1 MAEKFE
7 TSTLKRCASEEASS
21 ACKRYRKDTTEVFH
35 EHLSATHYN
44 PHVSDKEFEALLDVL
59 LSNNFAFQM
68 PVVAAPVDD
77 EPVDDEP
84 VDDEPVD
91 DEPVDDEPVD
101 DDFDA
106 ESEPDFYSDVDVES
120 DPDFDFDALDADLE
134 MAGLAGIPEL
144 AGLPAGLLD
153 ELNDDA
159 KFDNLEDDEDDED
172 DEDEDNLEDADA
184 TADADT
190 TYDVDMYFDELFAT
204 IKFDP
209 DFDIETAVAEL
220 LA

>member
-1 MAEKFE
+1 MAANFE

-35 EHLSATHYN
+35 K
-44 PHVSDKEFEALLDVL
+44 HVSDEEFEALLDVL
-59 LSNNFAFQM
+59 LKNNFAFQI
-68 PVVAAPVDD
+68 PVVAAPVVPELVDD
-77 EPVDDEP
+77 DPVDAAPVDPELVDDDPVDAAPVDPEPVDD
-84 VDDEPVD
+84 
-91 DEPVDDEPVD
+91 
-101 DDFDA
+101 
-106 ESEPDFYSDVDVES
+106 

-159 KFDNLEDDEDDED
+159 KFDNLEDDDDDED
-172 DEDEDNLEDADA
+172 AEDEDEDDEDNLEDADA

-190 TYDVDMYFDELFAT
+190 TDDVDMYFDELFAT
-204 IKFDP
+204 IMFDP